1 MNQKK
6 QLPNALCVGTG
17 EYSTGYVGGQASGS
31 DKSAGVIGLS
41 LFHQRTMGNLNRVL
55 LAGTN
60 GTKFPG
66 IRAHLKKVIDDA
78 YRNVTP
84 EFESFPADDCR
95 QDTKAYLAAMD
106 SLNPGDCVLVFTP
119 DDTHFEIALAAI
131 ERSLHVLVAKP
142 IVKTADQHRKLI
154 EAAERAGVIVAMEV
168 HKRWDPIYADARD
181 RIRELGDFS
190 FFNAYMSQPKSQL
203 ETFRAWAGRSSD
215 ISYYLNAHHVDFH
228 HWSVGAFAVP
238 VSVTAIAATGVAH
251 AAGIPAEDTIS
262 LSVQW
267 KNLSSG
273 NLGVAVYTASW
284 IAPASDVHSQQ
295 RFHYMGQGGEIQIDQ
310 AHRGYQMATEDA
322 GYSSPNPL
330 FMKYR
335 PDADGNFAGQSGY
348 GYQSIAAFVGAVG
361 SINSGDT
368 TAKDWE
374 HRLASAKQTLAV
386 TQILEAGRKSLDA
399 GGAMVAI
406 E

>member
-1 MNQKK
+1 VNQKK

-78 YRNVTP
+78 YRNVTS

-348 GYQSIAAFVGAVG
+348 GYQSIAAFVAAVG

>member
-1 MNQKK
+1 VNQKK